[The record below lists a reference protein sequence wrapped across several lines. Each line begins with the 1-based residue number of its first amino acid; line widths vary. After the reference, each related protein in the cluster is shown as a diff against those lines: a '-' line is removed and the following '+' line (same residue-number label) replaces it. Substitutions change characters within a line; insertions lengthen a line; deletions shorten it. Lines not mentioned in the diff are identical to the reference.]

1 MKRHLFFVCP
11 TDYLETVINKHFH
24 QENYFITSLGNSISF
39 NSQVIEEINT
49 LVEAKSIAEIS
60 FVLSDNN
67 KIIMDALKSENF
79 DSFKGLESFYDRI
92 SAQTKRTDILKHV
105 FHNETPFIG
114 NYLNFKVQGLIPQLN
129 NWLSDKV
136 KVNAKIYQ
144 RQTNIFKE
152 TYTELIHLGNFCL
165 NSKLAAIMFK
175 GH

>member
-49 LVEAKSIAEIS
+49 LVEAKSIGEIS

-67 KIIMDALKSENF
+67 RIIMDALKSENF
-79 DSFKGLESFYDRI
+79 KSFEGLESLYDSI
-92 SAQTKRTDILKHV
+92 SDQTKRTKLLKYVTHA
-105 FHNETPFIG
+105 ETSVIG
-114 NYLNFKVQGLIPQLN
+114 HYLNFKVQGLVPQLN
-129 NWLSDKV
+129 NWFSDQA

-144 RQTNIFKE
+144 RQTNVFKE
-152 TYTELIHLGNFCL
+152 TNTELIHLENFCL
-165 NSKLAAIMFK
+165 N
-175 GH
+175 

>member
-24 QENYFITSLGNSISF
+24 QENYFVTSLGNSISF

-49 LVEAKSIAEIS
+49 LIEAKSITEIS
-60 FVLSDNN
+60 FVLSNNN
-67 KIIMDALKSENF
+67 KIIMDALKSENLK
-79 DSFKGLESFYDRI
+79 SLNGLESLYDRI
-92 SAQTKRTDILKHV
+92 SDQTKRPI
-105 FHNETPFIG
+105 FHNETAFIG
-114 NYLNFKVQGLIPQLN
+114 NYLNFKVQGLMPQLN

-152 TYTELIHLGNFCL
+152 TYTELIHLENFCL
-165 NSKLAAIMFK
+165 N
-175 GH
+175 